1 MISIFLIKAALL
13 RFGVVV
19 QGISFD
25 VDNEKIDVKYT
36 LQGMEQTKSVTFSQI
51 EELFKSDSG
60 GPPGRPTSDPGY
72 PAQPGP
78 PYYAPPGLQQP

>member
-1 MISIFLIKAALL
+1 MISIFLIKTALL

-19 QGISFD
+19 QGVSFD

-51 EELFKSDSG
+51 EELFTSDSG
-60 GPPGRPTSDPGY
+60 GP
-72 PAQPGP
+72 AAPGP
-78 PYYAPPGLQQP
+78 PYYAPPGLQQG

>member
-1 MISIFLIKAALL
+1 MISIFLIKTALL

-36 LQGMEQTKSVTFSQI
+36 LQGMEKTKSVAFSQI
-51 EELFKSDSG
+51 EDLFASDSG
-60 GPPGRPTSDPGY
+60 GPAS
-72 PAQPGP
+72 PGP
-78 PYYAPPGLQQP
+78 PYNAPPGLRQP

>member
-1 MISIFLIKAALL
+1 MISIFLIKTALL

-51 EELFKSDSG
+51 EDLFKSDSG
-60 GPPGRPTSDPGY
+60 CPAPPE
-72 PAQPGP
+72 P
-78 PYYAPPGLQQP
+78 PYYDLSGLRQP